1 MIVRYERRREFRV
14 WDMAGVW
21 YGVET
26 NHIKGGKLDIPY
38 NKCLRAESKD
48 GIVDLIEAHC
58 KFDDLVAN
66 GMDRAEA
73 ASLALFGE

>member
-1 MIVRYERRREFRV
+1 MVVRYERRREFRV
-14 WDMAGVW
+14 WDMAGTW

-26 NHIKGGKLDIPY
+26 KYIKGGKLDIPL
-38 NKCLRAESKD
+38 KRCLHAGSKD
-48 GIVDLIEAHC
+48 EIVDLIEAHC
-58 KFDDLVAN
+58 KFDDLVAG

>member
-1 MIVRYERRREFRV
+1 MVVRYERKREFRV
-14 WDMAGVW
+14 WDMAGIW

-26 NHIKGGKLDIPY
+26 KYIKNGKLDIPL
-38 NKCLRAESKD
+38 KRCLHAESKD

-58 KFDDLVAN
+58 KFDDLVTG

-73 ASLALFGE
+73 ASLVLFGE